1 MPRLVLASRS
11 PRRKEL
17 LEQAGLRPEII
28 AAEVDETP
36 RPGESPRRYVR
47 RLALDKA
54 RRAGSSLRGAG
65 PALVL
70 GADTAVVLDGELLG
84 KPADLTDGRRMLQ
97 LLSGRVHQVLT
108 GFALLS
114 IGGPGE
120 RARGRVAAAS
130 PAVVAT
136 KVVAAKIMATT
147 VVATT
152 VEFKTLR
159 EDEIE
164 AYLFTGEPFDKAGGY
179 AIQGAGAFMVRRIR
193 GSHSNVIGLPVCEVV
208 ESLRLLG
215 VHATKGG
222 AP

>member
-17 LEQAGLRPEII
+17 LEQAGLHPEIV

-47 RLALDKA
+47 RLAVEKA
-54 RRAGSSLRGAG
+54 RGAGSILRGAG

-84 KPADLTDGRRMLQ
+84 KPADRADARRMLQ
-97 LLSGRVHQVLT
+97 QLSGRVHQVLT

-114 IGGPGE
+114 IDGPGE
-120 RARGRVAAAS
+120 SARGRLAPAS
-130 PAVVAT
+130 PA
-136 KVVAAKIMATT
+136 

-215 VHATKGG
+215 VHATEGG
-222 AP
+222 PP